1 MIYPQPVLIVGARRT
16 AIGRFGGALRAIAPV
31 ELALP
36 AARSLVPD
44 ELRSAVGQVVLG
56 QMLPAGGGMNVA
68 RQVGL
73 RLGLRE
79 DTTGFTVN
87 MACASG
93 LKAVLLA
100 ADRLAAGASE
110 LALAGG
116 VESMS
121 RAPHYLPDLRW
132 GKKLG
137 DGALIDALAADGLSD
152 PVLGLAMGETAERVA
167 TLLGISREEQ
177 DRHALESHRRAL
189 AARAEL
195 TREIVPVQ
203 GTEGA
208 LIADEAPRPDT
219 SADKLARLQPV
230 FRRDGTVT
238 AGNASSLADG
248 AALMLLANDES
259 RVRHGLTPRARIVG
273 AVEVGCDP
281 ATMGLGPVAAIR
293 RLLEETGWARDSVD
307 HFEINEAFSAQVIG
321 CARQLDLDASRL
333 NVRGGAI
340 ALGHPLGASGARVLV
355 TLLHTLEDRG
365 ARRGIAALCVGGGMG
380 VAVAIERG

>member
-1 MIYPQPVLIVGARRT
+1 MIYPQPVLIVGARWT

-137 DGALIDALAADGLSD
+137 DGAMIDALAADGLSD

-195 TREIVPVQ
+195 TREIVPVA
-203 GTEGA
+203 GA
-208 LIADEAPRPDT
+208 DGELSADEAPRPDT
-219 SADKLARLQPV
+219 AADKLARLQPV

-259 RVRHGLTPRARIVG
+259 RVRHGLTPRSRIVG

-293 RLLEETGWARDSVD
+293 RLL
-307 HFEINEAFSAQVIG
+307 
-321 CARQLDLDASRL
+321 
-333 NVRGGAI
+333 
-340 ALGHPLGASGARVLV
+340 
-355 TLLHTLEDRG
+355 
-365 ARRGIAALCVGGGMG
+365 
-380 VAVAIERG
+380 